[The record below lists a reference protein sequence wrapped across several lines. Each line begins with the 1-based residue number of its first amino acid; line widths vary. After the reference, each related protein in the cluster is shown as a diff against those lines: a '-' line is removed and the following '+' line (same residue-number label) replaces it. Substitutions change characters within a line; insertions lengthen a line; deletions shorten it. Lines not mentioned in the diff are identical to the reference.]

1 MKITI
6 DEKAMK
12 LIQEKGAESLVVDI
26 QKCGG

>member
-12 LIQEKGAESLVVDI
+12 LIKAKGAESLVVDI

>member
-12 LIQEKGAESLVVDI
+12 IIKAKGAESLVVDI

>member
-6 DEKAMK
+6 DEKAME
-12 LIQEKGAESLVVDI
+12 LIKSKAAEDLVVDI